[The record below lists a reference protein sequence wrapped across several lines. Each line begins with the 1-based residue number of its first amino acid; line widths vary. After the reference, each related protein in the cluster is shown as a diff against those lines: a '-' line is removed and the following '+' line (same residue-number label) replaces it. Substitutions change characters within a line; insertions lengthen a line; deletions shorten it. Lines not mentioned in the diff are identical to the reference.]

1 MMKMKRC
8 LIVTGGTIDIAFA
21 KDFLSQRSYDYVIA
35 ADAGLEV
42 LRPLHISPNAVVG
55 DLDTVDK
62 KVLEEYQNQPGIEFE
77 IHKPEK
83 DETDTELAL
92 LTAARQGCEAVDI
105 LGALGGRMDHAIG
118 NIQLMYQFF
127 CQGMEVNIY
136 DARNRLYL
144 LGGHK
149 VFHREE
155 VYGKYISF
163 LPMTETVEGLTLRGF
178 KYPLQRR
185 TIGLGTSLCIS
196 NELKREE
203 GILELEKGVL
213 LCVEAHD
220 YSV

>member
-42 LRPLHISPNAVVG
+42 LRPLRISPNAVVG

-62 KVLEEYQNQPGIEFE
+62 KVREEYQNQPDIEFE

-203 GILELEKGVL
+203 GILELERGVL

-220 YSV
+220 

>member
-149 VFHREE
+149 VFHGEE

-220 YSV
+220 

>member
-62 KVLEEYQNQPGIEFE
+62 KVLEEYQNQPDIEFE

-136 DARNRLYL
+136 DARNRLTREVRDEVQRCFPDHLFGTVIPRNVRLSEAPSHGKSIIHYDIKSKGADAYL
-144 LGGHK
+144 NLAK
-149 VFHREE
+149 E
-155 VYGKYISF
+155 VA
-163 LPMTETVEGLTLRGF
+163 LRD
-178 KYPLQRR
+178 PARMPQPR
-185 TIGLGTSLCIS
+185 
-196 NELKREE
+196 
-203 GILELEKGVL
+203 
-213 LCVEAHD
+213 
-220 YSV
+220 

>member
-62 KVLEEYQNQPGIEFE
+62 KVLEEYQNQPDIEFE

-144 LGGHK
+144 LVPRRIAAGRSVDPGGQRGGGGFALPGCGKLHLQHL
-149 VFHREE
+149 VRE
-155 VYGKYISF
+155 
-163 LPMTETVEGLTLRGF
+163 
-178 KYPLQRR
+178 
-185 TIGLGTSLCIS
+185 IGRASC
-196 NELKREE
+196 RER
-203 GILELEKGVL
+203 V
-213 LCVEAHD
+213 
-220 YSV
+220 

>member
-144 LGGHK
+144 LGGYK

-203 GILELEKGVL
+203 GILELERGVL

-220 YSV
+220 

>member
-42 LRPLHISPNAVVG
+42 LRPLRISPNAVVG

-62 KVLEEYQNQPGIEFE
+62 KVLEEYQNQPDIEFE

-144 LGGHK
+144 LVGHK
-149 VFHREE
+149 VFHREK
-155 VYGKYISF
+155 VDGKYISF

-185 TIGLGTSLCIS
+185 TIGLGTTLCIS

-203 GILELEKGVL
+203 GILELERGVL

-220 YSV
+220 

>member
-62 KVLEEYQNQPGIEFE
+62 KVLEEYQNQPDIKFE

-149 VFHREE
+149 VFHREK

-203 GILELEKGVL
+203 GILELERGVL

-220 YSV
+220 

>member
-62 KVLEEYQNQPGIEFE
+62 KVLEEYQNQPDIEFE

-144 LGGHK
+144 LGRHK

-203 GILELEKGVL
+203 GILELERGVL

-220 YSV
+220 

>member
-127 CQGMEVNIY
+127 CQGMEVHIY

-196 NELKREE
+196 NELKWEE

-220 YSV
+220 

>member
-8 LIVTGGTIDIAFA
+8 LIVTGGTIGIAFA

-62 KVLEEYQNQPGIEFE
+62 MVLEEYQNQPDIEFE

-203 GILELEKGVL
+203 GILELERGVL

-220 YSV
+220 

>member
-62 KVLEEYQNQPGIEFE
+62 KVLEEYQNQPDIEFE

-136 DARNRLYL
+136 DTRNRLYL

-203 GILELEKGVL
+203 GILELERGVL

-220 YSV
+220 

>member
-1 MMKMKRC
+1 MKRC

-42 LRPLHISPNAVVG
+42 LKPLHIHPDAVVG
-55 DLDTVDK
+55 DLDTVDHK
-62 KVLEEYQNQPGIEFE
+62 ILKEYEDQPDISFE

-92 LTAARQGCEAVDI
+92 LTAARQGCESVDI

-144 LGGHK
+144 IGSRRTFYKEKL
-149 VFHREE
+149 
-155 VYGKYISF
+155 YGKYISF
-163 LPMTETVEGLTLRGF
+163 LPMTEKIEGLTLRGF

-185 TIGLGTSLCIS
+185 TIILGTSLCIS
-196 NELKREE
+196 NELKHDE
-203 GILELEKGVL
+203 GLLEIESGVL
-213 LCVEAHD
+213 LCVESHD
-220 YSV
+220 

>member
-21 KDFLSQRSYDYVIA
+21 KDLLSQRSYDYVIA

-220 YSV
+220 

>member
-8 LIVTGGTIDIAFA
+8 LIVTGGTIDIAIA
-21 KDFLSQRSYDYVIA
+21 KDILSQRSYDYVIA

-62 KVLEEYQNQPGIEFE
+62 KVLEEYQNQPDIEFE

-220 YSV
+220 

>member
-55 DLDTVDK
+55 YLDTVDK
-62 KVLEEYQNQPGIEFE
+62 KVLEEYQNQPDIEFE

-220 YSV
+220 

>member
-62 KVLEEYQNQPGIEFE
+62 KVLEEYQNQPDIEFE

-118 NIQLMYQFF
+118 NIQLM
-127 CQGMEVNIY
+127 
-136 DARNRLYL
+136 YL

-203 GILELEKGVL
+203 GILELERGVL

-220 YSV
+220 

>member
-1 MMKMKRC
+1 MWEASAESTIYSLIYVVMYRNPAGWAGASARRMKLPEWPQARSAM
-8 LIVTGGTIDIAFA
+8 A
-21 KDFLSQRSYDYVIA
+21 KWQIPMPQSSVDSLLVSRLKKST
-35 ADAGLEV
+35 
-42 LRPLHISPNAVVG
+42 LRPSAPA
-55 DLDTVDK
+55 
-62 KVLEEYQNQPGIEFE
+62 
-77 IHKPEK
+77 
-83 DETDTELAL
+83 
-92 LTAARQGCEAVDI
+92 AARQGCEAVDI

-203 GILELEKGVL
+203 GILELERGVL

-220 YSV
+220 

>member
-1 MMKMKRC
+1 MKMKRC

-62 KVLEEYQNQPGIEFE
+62 KVLEEYQNQPDIEFE

-144 LGGHK
+144 LGRHK

-203 GILELEKGVL
+203 GILELERGVL

-220 YSV
+220 

>member
-35 ADAGLEV
+35 GDAGLEV

-220 YSV
+220 

>member
-62 KVLEEYQNQPGIEFE
+62 KVLEEYQNQPDIEFE

-127 CQGMEVNIY
+127 FPVKYLMPAQKIQAVAGIINI
-136 DARNRLYL
+136 
-144 LGGHK
+144 H
-149 VFHREE
+149 FHSLAE

-220 YSV
+220 

>member
-42 LRPLHISPNAVVG
+42 LRPLRISPNAVVG

-62 KVLEEYQNQPGIEFE
+62 KVLEEYQNQPDIEFE

-149 VFHREE
+149 VFHREK

-203 GILELEKGVL
+203 GILELERGVL

-220 YSV
+220 

>member
-62 KVLEEYQNQPGIEFE
+62 KVLEEYQNQPHIEFE

-196 NELKREE
+196 NELKRDE
-203 GILELEKGVL
+203 GILELERGVL

-220 YSV
+220 

>member
-8 LIVTGGTIDIAFA
+8 LIVTGGTIDIACA

-62 KVLEEYQNQPGIEFE
+62 KVLEEYQNQPDIEFE

-203 GILELEKGVL
+203 GILELERGVL

-220 YSV
+220 

>member
-1 MMKMKRC
+1 MNMKRC

-55 DLDTVDK
+55 DLDTVDM
-62 KVLEEYQNQPGIEFE
+62 KVLEEYQNQPAIRFE

-92 LTAARQGCEAVDI
+92 LTAAREGCEAVDI

-127 CQGMEVNIY
+127 RQGMEVNIY

-144 LGGHK
+144 LGGRK

-155 VYGKYISF
+155 LYGKYISF

-203 GILELEKGVL
+203 GILELERGVL

-220 YSV
+220 

>member
-1 MMKMKRC
+1 M
-8 LIVTGGTIDIAFA
+8 
-21 KDFLSQRSYDYVIA
+21 
-35 ADAGLEV
+35 
-42 LRPLHISPNAVVG
+42 
-55 DLDTVDK
+55 
-62 KVLEEYQNQPGIEFE
+62 
-77 IHKPEK
+77 
-83 DETDTELAL
+83 
-92 LTAARQGCEAVDI
+92 TAARQGCEAVDI

-185 TIGLGTSLCIS
+185 TIGLGTSHCIS

-203 GILELEKGVL
+203 GILELERGVL

-220 YSV
+220 

>member
-21 KDFLSQRSYDYVIA
+21 KDFLSQRSYVYVIA

-62 KVLEEYQNQPGIEFE
+62 KILEEYQNQPDIEFE

-203 GILELEKGVL
+203 GILELERGVL

-220 YSV
+220 

>member
-1 MMKMKRC
+1 MRSIEMS
-8 LIVTGGTIDIAFA
+8 A
-21 KDFLSQRSYDYVIA
+21 KTVEA
-35 ADAGLEV
+35 AVQAACEALGLCPD
-42 LRPLHISPNAVVG
+42 LLVG
-55 DLDTVDK
+55 DFDT
-62 KVLEEYQNQPGIEFE
+62 LGREHLLEYQERSGVRADVHQ
-77 IHKPEK
+77 PEK

-203 GILELEKGVL
+203 GILELERGVL

-220 YSV
+220 

>member
-1 MMKMKRC
+1 MGSC
-8 LIVTGGTIDIAFA
+8 ILIGAGDFGGLLEPI
-21 KDFLSQRSYDYVIA
+21 QRDDYVIA
-35 ADAGLEV
+35 VDGGLAAVKQLDIRPDA
-42 LRPLHISPNAVVG
+42 IVG
-55 DLDTVDK
+55 DFDTVK
-62 KVLEEYQNQPGIEFE
+62 GELLEEYGQIEGITFE
-77 IHKPEK
+77 QHQPEK

-196 NELKREE
+196 NELVGEE
-203 GILELEKGVL
+203 GAITFTDGVL
-213 LCVEAHD
+213 IVVESHD
-220 YSV
+220 

>member
-62 KVLEEYQNQPGIEFE
+62 KVLEEYQNHPDIEFE

-203 GILELEKGVL
+203 GILELERGVL

-220 YSV
+220 

>member
-1 MMKMKRC
+1 MKRC

-62 KVLEEYQNQPGIEFE
+62 KVLEEYQNQPDIEFE

-136 DARNRLYL
+136 DAHNRLYL

-163 LPMTETVEGLTLRGF
+163 LPMTETVEGLTLSSSG
-178 KYPLQRR
+178 
-185 TIGLGTSLCIS
+185 
-196 NELKREE
+196 KRAFWSWREVSFCAWRHM
-203 GILELEKGVL
+203 INPDKKV
-213 LCVEAHD
+213 A
-220 YSV
+220 S

>member
-144 LGGHK
+144 LGRHK

-220 YSV
+220 

>member
-1 MMKMKRC
+1 MKRC

-21 KDFLSQRSYDYVIA
+21 KDFLSQRTYDYVIA

-42 LRPLHISPNAVVG
+42 LKPMHIHPDAVVG
-55 DLDTVDK
+55 DLDTVDHK
-62 KVLEEYQNQPGIEFE
+62 ILKEYEDQPDISFE

-92 LTAARQGCEAVDI
+92 LTAARQGCESVDI

-144 LGGHK
+144 IGSRRTFYKEKL
-149 VFHREE
+149 
-155 VYGKYISF
+155 YGKYISF
-163 LPMTETVEGLTLRGF
+163 LPMTEKIEGLTLRGF

-185 TIGLGTSLCIS
+185 TIMLGTSLCIS
-196 NELKREE
+196 NELKHDE
-203 GILELEKGVL
+203 GLLEIESGVL
-213 LCVEAHD
+213 LCVESHD
-220 YSV
+220 

>member
-149 VFHREE
+149 VFHREK

-203 GILELEKGVL
+203 GILELERGVL

-220 YSV
+220 